1 MRTFGEGAPL
11 LMLAGAG
18 GRGAGFMPLARA
30 GARNTAPICPI
41 PARPL
46 RRRRRRAGCWHACGR
61 RAWSG
66 LMCWARRWAA
76 VRRWRWPLWRR
87 SRVRSLTLCAAFARL
102 DEETAGRLAAL
113 RGRRLALPDDAFD
126 AEWMDLL
133 YGDMPRPAGSGGV
146 PADALAAQLEA
157 ALAFDGRPLLP
168 RIRCPVCVTF
178 GREDRRSRRACRGSL
193 RAGWRARRWK
203 HIRAAICISLRCKRR
218 PSWDFNFTTGSFC
231 GILFVY

>member
-18 GRGAGFMPLARA
+18 GRGAGFMPLAR
-30 GARNTAPICPI
+30 
-41 PARPL
+41 
-46 RRRRRRAGCWHACGR
+46 
-61 RAWSG
+61 
-66 LMCWARRWAA
+66 
-76 VRRWRWPLWRR
+76 RWRAQYRAYMPDPCAPFAPEEAARGLLARMR
-87 SRVRSLTLCAAFARL
+87 EAGVERFDVLGASLGGCTALAMAALAPERVRSLTLCAAFARL

-133 YGDMPRPAGSGGV
+133 YGDMPRPAGSGGM

-178 GREDRRSRRACRGSL
+178 GREDRLIPPRLSRELARGV
-193 RAGWRARRWK
+193 AG
-203 HIRAAICISLRCKRR
+203 AALEAY
-218 PSWDFNFTTGSFC
+218 PGGHMHFLALQAPAFMGF
-231 GILFVY
+231 